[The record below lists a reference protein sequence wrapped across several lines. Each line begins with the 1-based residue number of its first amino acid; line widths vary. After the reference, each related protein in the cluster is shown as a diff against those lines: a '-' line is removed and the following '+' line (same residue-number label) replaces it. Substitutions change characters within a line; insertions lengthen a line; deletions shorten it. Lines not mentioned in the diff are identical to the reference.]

1 MSHTMSHTVEF
12 IDARYLEHAAWTP
25 GLIVMSRPVQI
36 ERRIN
41 VRREV
46 DRVEQLLRAAFS
58 L

>member
-1 MSHTMSHTVEF
+1 MTHFVEF
-12 IDARYLEHAAWTP
+12 IDARYLEHAAWAP

-41 VRREV
+41 VRREE
-46 DRVEQLLRAAFS
+46 DQVERLLRAAFS